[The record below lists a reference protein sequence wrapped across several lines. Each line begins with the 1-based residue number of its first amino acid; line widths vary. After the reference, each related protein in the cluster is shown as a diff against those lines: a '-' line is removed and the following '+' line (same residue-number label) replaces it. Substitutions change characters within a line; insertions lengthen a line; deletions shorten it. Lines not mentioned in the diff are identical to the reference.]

1 MSTDPNVKLYALCKQ
16 FIADNEIT
24 CPETIYQTDRV
35 SLNALEFIEKLCENV
50 GYAREDED
58 A

>member
-1 MSTDPNVKLYALCKQ
+1 MNNSDSNVKLYALCKK
-16 FIADNEIT
+16 FIEDNEIT

-35 SLNALEFIEKLCENV
+35 SLNALEFIEQVCENV
-50 GYAREDED
+50 GYARVED

>member
-1 MSTDPNVKLYALCKQ
+1 MNNSDSNVTLYALCKR
-16 FIADNEIT
+16 FIDDNGIT

-35 SLNALEFIEKLCENV
+35 VLNALEFIEHVCENV
-50 GYAREDED
+50 GYARVED

>member
-1 MSTDPNVKLYALCKQ
+1 MNNSDSNVKLYALCKR

-35 SLNALEFIEKLCENV
+35 SLNALEFIEQVCENV
-50 GYAREDED
+50 GYARVED